1 VLPVKRLR
9 ERTVPEALLL
19 RRGRPSSALA
29 REEARGGTFS
39 PWEKVGGRK
48 RGGDDMSSID
58 LCPATPHAPHRL
70 RTLRVLLAGLAM
82 VAASIA
88 TAAASCLPV
97 ARDDG
102 RGLLLPASFDGG
114 ALIAALPAV
123 GSVELTYLGH
133 SSFLIVSPGGAT
145 AVTDYNG
152 VHRAPFAPDIVTM
165 NNAHSTHF
173 TDYVEPGVKHV
184 LRGWPTG
191 SATMAVHDLTY
202 LDMRVRNVPT
212 NARDW
217 EGGTRV
223 AGNSIFVFEVAGLC
237 IAHLGHLHHRLE
249 AVHLA
254 ELGPID
260 VLLVPVDGS
269 YTLAQP
275 LIAEVIDQVGPRLVI
290 PMHVFSEQRLAQF
303 LALIEERYPV
313 EWSAGPTA
321 VLARESLPQRGTL
334 VLPGR

>member
-1 VLPVKRLR
+1 M
-9 ERTVPEALLL
+9 
-19 RRGRPSSALA
+19 
-29 REEARGGTFS
+29 
-39 PWEKVGGRK
+39 
-48 RGGDDMSSID
+48 MSSIGP
-58 LCPATPHAPHRL
+58 CPALTRPRSTPCEPCSRSL
-70 RTLRVLLAGLAM
+70 RAALAALFLA
-82 VAASIA
+82 VAALAASVA
-88 TAAASCLPV
+88 MAAATCLPV
-97 ARDDG
+97 ARGIGDG
-102 RGLLLPASFDGG
+102 AIIPASFSG
-114 ALIAALPAV
+114 AELLAALPAV

-152 VHRAPFAPDIVTM
+152 VHRAAITPDIVTM
-165 NNAHSTHF
+165 NNAHETHF
-173 TDYVEPGVKHV
+173 TDFIEPGVKHV

-191 SATMAVHDLTY
+191 GESMAVHDLTY

-217 EGGTRV
+217 EGGARI

-260 VLLVPVDGS
+260 VLLVPADGS
-269 YTLAQP
+269 YTMAQA
-275 LIAEVIDQVGPRLVI
+275 LMAEVIDQVAPRLVI

-303 LALIEERYPV
+303 LALIEARYPV
-313 EWSAGPTA
+313 EWSAGPA
-321 VLARESLPQRGTL
+321 VMLSRDTLPQRGTL

>member
-1 VLPVKRLR
+1 MRFLDPSCSAALPRP
-9 ERTVPEALLL
+9 TLLL
-19 RRGRPSSALA
+19 LTLLA
-29 REEARGGTFS
+29 
-39 PWEKVGGRK
+39 
-48 RGGDDMSSID
+48 
-58 LCPATPHAPHRL
+58 
-70 RTLRVLLAGLAM
+70 VLLAPI
-82 VAASIA
+82 VSRP
-88 TAAASCLPV
+88 AAATCLPV
-97 ARDDG
+97 AQGTGGIVPVRYSG
-102 RGLLLPASFDGG
+102 GLL
-114 ALIAALPAV
+114 AALPAV

-133 SSFLIVSPGGAT
+133 SSFLIVSPGGAS

-152 VHRAPFAPDIVTM
+152 VHRAPFVPDVVTM

-173 TDYVEPGVKHV
+173 TDYVEDGVKHV
-184 LRGWPTG
+184 LRGWPAAG
-191 SATMAVHDLTY
+191 EPMRVHDVTY

-217 EGGTRV
+217 GGGTRV

-249 AVHLA
+249 PVHMA

-275 LIAEVIDQVGPRLVI
+275 LIAEVIEQVQPQLVI

-313 EWSAGPTA
+313 EWSAGPTTLLSRA
-321 VLARESLPQRGTL
+321 TLPQRGTL

>member
-1 VLPVKRLR
+1 MRFPDPFCRGGLGRLLLLLLAAI
-9 ERTVPEALLL
+9 VALLAPPMT
-19 RRGRPSSALA
+19 RPAH
-29 REEARGGTFS
+29 
-39 PWEKVGGRK
+39 
-48 RGGDDMSSID
+48 
-58 LCPATPHAPHRL
+58 AT
-70 RTLRVLLAGLAM
+70 
-82 VAASIA
+82 
-88 TAAASCLPV
+88 CLPV
-97 ARDDG
+97 AHDP
-102 RGLLLPASFDGG
+102 LPVILASYSTADQV
-114 ALIAALPAV
+114 AALPAV
-123 GSVELTYLGH
+123 GTVELTYLGH
-133 SSFLIVSPGGAT
+133 ASFLIVSPGGAT

-152 VHRAPFAPDIVTM
+152 VHRAPLVPDIVTM

-184 LRGWPTG
+184 LRGWPAEG
-191 SATMAVHDLTY
+191 ESMAVHDLTY

-217 EGGTRV
+217 GGGTRI

-249 AVHLA
+249 QVHLA

-275 LIAEVIDQVGPRLVI
+275 LIAEVVDQVQPRLVI

-313 EWSAGPTA
+313 EWSASPT
-321 VLARESLPQRGTL
+321 VLLSRATLPQRGTL

>member
-1 VLPVKRLR
+1 MRAVLDTFCNAASSR
-9 ERTVPEALLL
+9 RTLLLVMLLLALLSPAL
-19 RRGRPSSALA
+19 SRPASA
-29 REEARGGTFS
+29 T
-39 PWEKVGGRK
+39 
-48 RGGDDMSSID
+48 
-58 LCPATPHAPHRL
+58 
-70 RTLRVLLAGLAM
+70 
-82 VAASIA
+82 
-88 TAAASCLPV
+88 CLPV
-97 ARDDG
+97 AQGPGEPDLTAG
-102 RGLLLPASFDGG
+102 TMWLASFGG
-114 ALIAALPAV
+114 TQLAAPPAV
-123 GSVELTYLGH
+123 GTVELTYLGH
-133 SSFLIVSPGGAT
+133 SSFLIVSPGGAS

-152 VHRAPFAPDIVTM
+152 VHRAPITPDIVTM

-173 TDYVEPGVKHV
+173 TDTVEPGVKHV
-184 LRGWPTG
+184 LRGWPTDD
-191 SATMAVHDLTY
+191 ATMAVHDVTY

-217 EGGTRV
+217 GGGVRV

-249 AVHLA
+249 PLHLA
-254 ELGPID
+254 ELGSID

-275 LIAEVIDQVGPRLVI
+275 LIAEVIEQVQPKLVI

-313 EWSAGPTA
+313 EWSAGATT
-321 VLARESLPQRGTL
+321 VLSREALPLRGTL

>member
-1 VLPVKRLR
+1 MRILLDRLCSTIR
-9 ERTVPEALLL
+9 CRPAALL
-19 RRGRPSSALA
+19 P
-29 REEARGGTFS
+29 
-39 PWEKVGGRK
+39 
-48 RGGDDMSSID
+48 I
-58 LCPATPHAPHRL
+58 
-70 RTLRVLLAGLAM
+70 LLAALLMPALQPP
-82 VAASIA
+82 
-88 TAAASCLPV
+88 AAATCLPV
-97 ARDDG
+97 AEAPDAR
-102 RGLLLPASFDGG
+102 LLPASFSDD
-114 ALIAALPAV
+114 ARLAALPAV

-152 VHRAPFAPDIVTM
+152 VHRAPLTPDVVTM

-173 TDYVEPGVKHV
+173 TDHVEPGVKHV
-184 LRGWPTG
+184 LRGWPAAG
-191 SATMAVHDLTY
+191 GAMAVHDLTY

-223 AGNSIFVFEVAGLC
+223 AGNSIFVFEVAELC

-249 AVHLA
+249 PVHLA

-275 LIAEVIDQVGPRLVI
+275 LIAEVIEQVGPRLVI

-313 EWSAGPTA
+313 AWSASPTVTLSRDA
-321 VLARESLPQRGTL
+321 LPQRGTL